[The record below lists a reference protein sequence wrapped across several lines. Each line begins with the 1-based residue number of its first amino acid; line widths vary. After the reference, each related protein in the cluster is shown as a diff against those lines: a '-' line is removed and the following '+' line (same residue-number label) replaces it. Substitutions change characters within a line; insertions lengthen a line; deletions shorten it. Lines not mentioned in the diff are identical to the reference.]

1 MSGGILT
8 DDAGGFALGMQDEK
22 AFDGFFI
29 AGLFL
34 GASTTRRDL
43 INTRSLEHF
52 QILSAAPTSS
62 TIPAGF
68 TAHGAV

>member
-1 MSGGILT
+1 LT

-34 GASTTRRDL
+34 GASTTQRDL

-52 QILSAAPTSS
+52 KFCRRPQRRQRSL
-62 TIPAGF
+62 PALQR
-68 TAHGAV
+68 TAQCD